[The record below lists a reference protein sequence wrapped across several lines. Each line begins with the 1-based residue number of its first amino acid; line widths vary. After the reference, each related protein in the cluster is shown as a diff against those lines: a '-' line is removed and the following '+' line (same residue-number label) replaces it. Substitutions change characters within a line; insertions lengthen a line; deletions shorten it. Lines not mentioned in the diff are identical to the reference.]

1 LKELTM
7 AEVTAALVK
16 DLREKS
22 GAGMMDCKKALQE
35 NNGDVEASMDWL
47 RTKGLAKA
55 AKKSDRAAAE
65 GLVAGLVSGDGK
77 TGVLIELNAETDFVA
92 KNDKFQQAARDIAKV
107 ALSVDG
113 GVDAISQSKL
123 SGGETV
129 NDHITNLI
137 ATIGENMRL
146 RRAAKLSVTNGAVAL
161 YLHNKQGDDV
171 AKLAVL
177 VALEGAGDAAKLA
190 EVGRKIAMHVAG
202 TPTPPLALT
211 SDELDPAVVAKERE
225 IQTATAMESGKP
237 REIAEKMVEGR
248 IRKWQEEV
256 VLLKQPFV
264 MNPDQTIE
272 QLVAE
277 TGKELGSPVT
287 VKGFVRFNLG
297 EGVDKGPGGPDFATE
312 VAQMA
317 GQA

>member
-7 AEVTAALVK
+7 AEITAALVK

-35 NNGDVEASMDWL
+35 NNGDLEASMDWL

-55 AKKSDRAAAE
+55 AKKADRAAAE
-65 GLVAGLVSGDGK
+65 GLVAGKVAADGK
-77 TGVLIELNAETDFVA
+77 TGVLVEFNAETDFVA
-92 KNDKFQQAARDIAKV
+92 KNEQFQAAAREFATV
-107 ALSVDG
+107 ALGTDG
-113 GVDAISQSKL
+113 SVDAIVAAKT
-123 SGGETV
+123 GKGEV
-129 NDHITNLI
+129 VGDVVTNLI
-137 ATIGENMRL
+137 ATIGENMRI
-146 RRAAKLSVTNGAVAL
+146 RRAAKLSVGQGAVSL

-177 VALEGAGDAAKLA
+177 VALEGGGDQAALA
-190 EVGRKIAMHVAG
+190 DVARKIALHVAG

-211 SDELDPAVVAKERE
+211 SDELDPGVVAKERE
-225 IQTATAMESGKP
+225 IQTQMAIESGKP

-277 TGKELGSPVT
+277 TAKKAGSPVT
-287 VKGFVRFNLG
+287 LKGFVRFNLG
-297 EGVDKGPGGPDFATE
+297 EGVEKKTDDFAAE
-312 VAQMA
+312 VASMTGA
-317 GQA
+317 S

>member
-1 LKELTM
+1 M

-35 NNGDVEASMDWL
+35 TAGDMDAAIDWL
-47 RTKGLAKA
+47 RTKGLSKA

-65 GLVAGLVSGDGK
+65 GLVAGRVSDDGK

-92 KNDKFQQAARDIAKV
+92 KNETFQQAARDIAAV
-107 ALSVDG
+107 AL
-113 GVDAISQSKL
+113 GVEGVEAISAAKTAK
-123 SGGETV
+123 GEV
-129 NDHITNLI
+129 ISDMITNLI

-146 RRAAKLSVTNGAVAL
+146 RRSGRLSVGQGAVAL
-161 YLHNKQGDDV
+161 YLHNVQGDGV
-171 AKLAVL
+171 ARMGVL
-177 VALEGAGDAAKLA
+177 VAMEGAGDAAKLA
-190 EVGRKIAMHVAG
+190 DVGRKIAMHVAA
-202 TPTPPLALT
+202 TAPLSLSPA
-211 SDELDPAVVAKERE
+211 DLDPAVVEKERE
-225 IQTATAMESGKP
+225 IQTEIAIESGKP

-272 QLVAE
+272 QLVAD
-277 TGKELGSPVT
+277 TAKELGSPVS
-287 VKGFVRFNLG
+287 VKGFLRFALG
-297 EGVDKGPGGPDFATE
+297 EGVERKTEDFASE
-312 VAQMA
+312 VAQLT
-317 GQA
+317 GQS

>member
-1 LKELTM
+1 M

-35 NNGDVEASMDWL
+35 TGGDLDAAMDWL
-47 RTKGLAKA
+47 RTKGLSKA

-65 GLVAGLVSGDGK
+65 GLVAGLVSNHGK

-92 KNDKFQQAARDIAKV
+92 KNDKFQDAARHIAAT
-107 ALSVDG
+107 ALEHEILETI
-113 GVDAISQSKL
+113 AEAKTAN
-123 SGGETV
+123 GEV
-129 NDHITNLI
+129 IGDMITGLI

-146 RRAAKLSVTNGAVAL
+146 RRTARLSVDQGAVSL
-161 YLHNKQGDDV
+161 YLHNVQGEGV
-171 AKLAVL
+171 ARLGVL
-177 VALEGAGDAAKLA
+177 VALEGAGDQAVLKD
-190 EVGRKIAMHVAG
+190 VGRRIAMHVAG

-211 SDELDPAVVAKERE
+211 SDELDPAAVTKERE
-225 IQTATAMESGKP
+225 IQTAMAMESGKP

-277 TGKELGSPVT
+277 TAKDLGSPVT
-287 VKGFVRFNLG
+287 VKGFVRFALG
-297 EGVDKGPGGPDFATE
+297 EGVEKKQDDFAAE
-312 VAQMA
+312 VAQLST
-317 GQA
+317 QS